1 MEDRIDARIYGFD
14 GFSTAP
20 IYGGAGVGAVPTSS
34 QVDQVSVLAGSN
46 DAQIGAGTLAANN
59 RERAT
64 PLESFGAGVSTWTTS
79 DLVRRWNRQDFTPEP
94 SFDSKAANKAV
105 PFALTSEQYMELRN
119 TQSPEEHQYWV
130 DNMERVNTARTA
142 SGDHPIVSAIAIIAD
157 PVWFGIDAVTLG
169 AGRVARLAGASRA
182 AGSVVQGVVG
192 AGTVLAL
199 GKTTQREGMSEEV
212 EVWAGAMIMG
222 SIGAATYKPAVAG
235 VAGGMVPNDA
245 MFPATAL
252 RRTAQELE
260 AAHTAQL
267 IAEDAADFVG
277 PVRVYKAPLT
287 ESRVPAT
294 GEGAPPSRYAGA
306 GDSPLEGQPTRN
318 YEYDPKLPLDD
329 ATQRALH
336 VDSNVTFVQSTAE
349 IADHSPNVRSG
360 HIRIDKDAV
369 GVYIDAEDRVF
380 IVRDNIKPE
389 TDMKGLVLH
398 EVGVHMNGE
407 RALGTTVFGQLL
419 DRVEELALAGNNRA
433 KQAFRDVPKTT
444 EGHLVREEALAAYIE
459 RNHANMSD
467 AIIARMVTGFKA
479 KLNSMGLAS
488 FKFSEGDIVRLIR
501 KSAKKKA
508 GSFDQAFPYVW
519 HGGPVKGIDELD
531 TQFIGTGEGR
541 QSYGWGHYV
550 TAEKG
555 TALAYRAK
563 ESARRGM
570 QAEEGGLYRL
580 KINAKAEDFL
590 DLEAPLSSQTV
601 KVKAALAGLGLR
613 PGMSGLD
620 AINELAK
627 GALGSPKAVAEYLA
641 SKGLAGNKYSTG
653 RTRWG
658 GTKSSNYVLYD
669 NSRLDMQARY
679 SKGLGVTT
687 QQQAAKTVAQK
698 FAGALEISLH
708 KTMSNYSKRGSEIA
722 DLLFADPLDRSGN
735 AVASIRRAVRADLS
749 RPQYVYEELLSKE
762 MAARGAG
769 TFKQATTSGAALK
782 VQQSIEKPVYMELL
796 RRDRLSRDGRVIDHT
811 GIDPNVT
818 AMADASEAATDLGL
832 AERKRAGV
840 FGADAVQES
849 RGHMTRRWDNAKAE
863 AIYAKI
869 EAFGPVRYGARQVM
883 VDWISVGM
891 QRANGWDAELAGD
904 IAKAILDRTR
914 AIGYFEDTVLRKH
927 VGQDSLA
934 EVRNLMEGSGISAAR
949 MQRVLDTLAGKA
961 DDAGKNATLKHR
973 VDISM
978 DEAITLPGG
987 ERVTIADMLD
997 TGVASH
1003 LERYLDGA
1011 AADVAFARRGL
1022 TTRSSI
1028 SDMRSELSHSIADVT
1043 KREEALD
1050 DFDNG
1055 IAAIRGEPTG
1065 EKMHEYMRAAAAV
1078 NQMVSLGA
1086 SMLWQATEYAV
1097 IMLHYGAGRVMAEAV
1112 KELPIIRNILGSK
1125 HESTHLREILMGN
1138 ASQDVRLRPFI
1149 RRMEDGFE
1157 IAPSAQ
1163 VQLALQQ
1170 AKQLVPYINGMK
1182 LILNHQSRVVGNL
1195 VVSTFERAAKGDIK
1209 AAKALEAYGLESHVL
1224 AAIQQDIASF
1234 GMDTAKWSNKTWDA
1248 VRTPLTKM
1256 MDDSVLRANTGEIPA
1271 WAQFSQVGKFFFTFR
1286 GFTLAAHNKVLAST
1300 LHNQGFAGLGL
1311 AMLYQFPLMMMATA
1325 ANNTISG
1332 KKEMTEEEL
1341 LKASFSRLGVLGLL
1355 TEITGA
1361 VLGGGAANGFG
1372 SVGTIGIDKGFKLV
1386 RALSSAAQGDEGSL
1400 GNLGAATLGSIPL
1413 LATFL
1418 PMKAIGESL
1427 KGN

>member
-20 IYGGAGVGAVPTSS
+20 IYGGAGVDAVPTSS
-34 QVDQVSVLAGSN
+34 QVDQVSVLTGSN

-79 DLVRRWNRQDFTPEP
+79 DLVRRWNRPDFTPEA

-142 SGDHPIVSAIAIIAD
+142 SGDHPIVSGIATVAD

-169 AGRVARLAGASRA
+169 AGKAARLAGASRA

-192 AGTVLAL
+192 AGTALAV
-199 GKTTQREGMSEEV
+199 GKTAQQEGMSEEV

-235 VAGGMVPNDA
+235 VAGPSMVPNDA

-277 PVRVYKAPLT
+277 PVREYKAPLT
-287 ESRVPAT
+287 QSRVPAT

-306 GDSPLEGQPTRN
+306 GDVTLEGKPARN

-336 VDSNVTFVQSTAE
+336 GDSNVTFVQSTAE

-380 IVRDNIKPE
+380 IVRDNIKPD
-389 TDMKGLVLH
+389 TDMRGLVLH

-467 AIIARMVTGFKA
+467 AIVARMVTGFKA

-519 HGGPVKGIDELD
+519 HGGPVKGIAELD
-531 TQFIGTGEGR
+531 TKFLGTGEGN
-541 QSYGWGHYV
+541 QAFGWGHYV
-550 TAEKG
+550 TSEKG

-658 GTKSSNYVLYD
+658 STKSSNYVLYD

-708 KTMSNYSKRGSEIA
+708 KTMSKYSKRGNEIA
-722 DLLFADPLDRSGN
+722 DMLVADPLDKSGN
-735 AVASIRRAVRADLS
+735 SVASIRRAVRADMA
-749 RPQYVYEELLSKE
+749 RPQYAYEDLLAKAMSAK
-762 MAARGAG
+762 GAG
-769 TFKQATTSGAALK
+769 TLNRAVSSGKSLQ
-782 VQQSIEKPVYMELL
+782 VQRAIEKDVYMELL
-796 RRDRLSRDGRVIDHT
+796 RRNRLALDGMPVNPT
-811 GIDPNVT
+811 GIDPVI
-818 AMADASEAATDLGL
+818 AKMADAHEVATDLAL

-840 FGADAVQES
+840 LGADAVQES
-849 RGHMTRRWDNAKAE
+849 RGYVTRRWDNS
-863 AIYAKI
+863 KI
-869 EAFGPVRYGARQVM
+869 EGIQAELEAAGMTPAAARQVL
-883 VDWISVGM
+883 VDNVSIGI

-904 IAKAILDRTR
+904 VAKAILDRSR
-914 AIGYFEDTVLRKH
+914 SQGYFEDTVLRKH
-927 VGQDSLA
+927 SGQDALA
-934 EVRNLMEGSGISAAR
+934 EVRNLLTGTGLSASR

-961 DDAGKNATLKHR
+961 DETGKNATLKHR

-978 DEAITLPGG
+978 DESITLPNG
-987 ERVTIADMLD
+987 ERRAISDMLD
-997 TGVASH
+997 TGIATH

-1011 AADVAFARRGL
+1011 AADVAFARKGL
-1022 TTRSSI
+1022 TERSAVSNL
-1028 SDMRSELSHSIADVT
+1028 RSELSHSITDAT
-1043 KREEALD
+1043 KRQEAVEM
-1050 DFDNG
+1050 FDNT

-1065 EKMHEYMRAAAAV
+1065 EKMHEFMRNIAAIT
-1078 NQMVSLGA
+1078 QMVSLGA
-1086 SMLWQATEYAV
+1086 SALWQATEYAV
-1097 IMLHYGAGRVMAEAV
+1097 IMAHYGAGRTMAAAF
-1112 KELPIIRNILGSK
+1112 KELPIIRNILGDK
-1125 HESTHLREILMGN
+1125 LESTHLREVLSSN
-1138 ASQDVRLRPFI
+1138 AAQDMRIRPFI
-1149 RRMEDGFE
+1149 NRMEDGFE

-1182 LILNHQSRVVGNL
+1182 YIQSHQARLTGNL
-1195 VVSTFERAAKGDIK
+1195 IVSTLQRAAKGDAK

-1224 AAIQQDIASF
+1224 AAVSQDIASV
-1234 GMDTAKWSNKTWDA
+1234 GMDTAKWSNATWDA

-1256 MDDSVLRANTGEIPA
+1256 VDESVLRANTGEIPA
-1271 WAQFSQVGKFFFTFR
+1271 FAQFSQVGKFLFTFR
-1286 GFTLAAHNKVLAST
+1286 GFVLAAHNKVLSST
-1300 LHNQGFAGLGL
+1300 LHNRGFAGLGL
-1311 AMLYQFPLMMMATA
+1311 TMLYQFPLTVMATA

-1332 KKEMTEEEL
+1332 KKEMTEDKL
-1341 LKASFSRLGVLGLL
+1341 LKASFTQMGSLGLL
-1355 TEITGA
+1355 SELAGVALGNKQQFGSPGTIAIDKAYKLGGA
-1361 VLGGGAANGFG
+1361 VA
-1372 SVGTIGIDKGFKLV
+1372 S
-1386 RALSSAAQGDEGSL
+1386 GDL
-1400 GNLGAATLGSIPL
+1400 GNIGAATLNTIPL
-1413 LATFL
+1413 LSTFL